1 MTTPYVARGCRSVGI
16 DLGTTYSALSY
27 LNDKLIPMVAPVGDG
42 SPVMPSAVF
51 FDDEDVAV
59 GQFALQ
65 QSKSKADRLVQY
77 IKEQIGQRWR
87 ATFQGIEHTPETI
100 SAIILG
106 ELLKRAGTKIG
117 PIDSAVITVPAC
129 FTERQ
134 RKSTQQAGEL
144 AKLKVLGTL
153 NEPMAAA
160 LMFGR
165 MFQLDAEK
173 DPTLRTDKPQHIAVY
188 DLGGG
193 TFDVTIIRVT
203 PDAMQELTTNG
214 DRQLGGKDWDQCL
227 FDHVAAEWQRTCG
240 VDVLADPQ
248 AKQNLLLACERTKRE
263 LGERSHV
270 ELRATVSSRECVI
283 DITRET
289 FESLTAHLV
298 ESTRLTL
305 ESAMHDA
312 GLTWQTLNRVVLV
325 GGSTFLPSVR
335 RMLEQANGR
344 KPDTRVH
351 PMTAVA
357 QGAALYAYLL
367 ETGAAHR
374 ELVQL
379 VGHDSVPNEPPPP
392 PVVTIPDTTPR
403 ESSPLVATGG
413 CFEPAVDSKTSST
426 SERSPSPVAPVRES
440 SPTPPAIVPPV
451 IATSPP
457 ARPAIAPVEPVRSP
471 TPSKAA
477 TKLQPQ
483 SPASPAVRAD
493 HENASSPR
501 AVPATPSAESP
512 GLSANTPKPPAIPS
526 PQVTFVTASGFGVA
540 VIHGKAPK
548 NTVLIPKNTPVP
560 TERTKTYYTADQTDE
575 QTVIPIHVTQGDSEN
590 VKLVEQLGTVLIEGL
605 PPGEPP
611 GQQVRVTFQL
621 DAQGR
626 LQVEAVYANTE
637 QKVRATLEVAGCL
650 HPDEMQQHRAALAR
664 KGLVEE

>member
-65 QSKSKADRLVQY
+65 QSKAKADRLVQY

-165 MFQLDAEK
+165 MFQLDAEQ

-203 PDAMQELTTNG
+203 PHAMQELTTNG

-227 FDHVAAEWQRTCG
+227 FDHVAVEWQRTCG

-263 LGERSHV
+263 LGEKSHV
-270 ELRATVSSRECVI
+270 ELRVTVSGRECVI

-312 GLTWQTLNRVVLV
+312 GLTWQTLDRVVLV

-335 RMLEQANGR
+335 RMLEQAHGR

-379 VGHDSVPNEPPPP
+379 VGHDPVPNELPPPP
-392 PVVTIPDTTPR
+392 IVTILDTTPR
-403 ESSPLVATGG
+403 ESSPLGATGG
-413 CFEPAVDSKTSST
+413 CFVPPVNSKNTG
-426 SERSPSPVAPVRES
+426 EREYPSPVAPMRET
-440 SPTPPAIVPPV
+440 SPTPPVIVPPA

-457 ARPAIAPVEPVRSP
+457 AQPVITPVDPIRSP
-471 TPSKAA
+471 TPSKATTSTPSQLKPSPRELTGSGHRSA
-477 TKLQPQ
+477 ERPDYG
-483 SPASPAVRAD
+483 SPAAPPAGPL
-493 HENASSPR
+493 E
-501 AVPATPSAESP
+501 T
-512 GLSANTPKPPAIPS
+512 TPKPPAIPS

-540 VIHGKAPK
+540 VTHGNAPK

-575 QTVIPIHVTQGDSEN
+575 HTVIPIHVTQGDSEN

-611 GQQVRVTFQL
+611 GQQVHVTLQL

-626 LQVEAVYANTE
+626 LQVQAAYANTG

-650 HPDEMQQHRAALAR
+650 RPDEMQQHRAALAR

>member
-1 MTTPYVARGCRSVGI
+1 MTTPQTLRGSRSVGI
-16 DLGTTYSALSY
+16 DLGTTYSALAF

-51 FDDEDVAV
+51 FDDEDVVV

-65 QSKSKADRLVQY
+65 QSKANANRLVQY
-77 IKEQIGQRWR
+77 IKEKIGQRWR

-106 ELLKRAGTKIG
+106 ELLRRAAVKTG
-117 PIDSAVITVPAC
+117 PVDSAVITVPAC

-144 AKLKVLGTL
+144 ANLRVLGTL

-173 DPTLRTDKPQHIAVY
+173 DPALRTDKPQHIAVY

-214 DRQLGGKDWDQCL
+214 DRRLGGKDWDQCL
-227 FDHVAAEWQRTCG
+227 FDFVADEWQRTCG
-240 VDVLADPQ
+240 VEVKNDSQ
-248 AKQNLLLACERTKRE
+248 AGQDLTLACERTKRE
-263 LGERSHV
+263 LGEKSHV
-270 ELRATVSSRECVI
+270 ELHATVSGRECVI
-283 DITRET
+283 DITREK
-289 FESLTAHLV
+289 FESLTAHLI

-312 GLTWQTLNRVVLV
+312 GLTWQTLDRVVLV

-335 RMLEQANGR
+335 RMLEQTHGR

-357 QGAALYAYLL
+357 QGAALYAHLL

-379 VGHDSVPNEPPPP
+379 VGHDPNVSDPATQNAVPTMAASPEP
-392 PVVTIPDTTPR
+392 PVVIP
-403 ESSPLVATGG
+403 A
-413 CFEPAVDSKTSST
+413 KTAK
-426 SERSPSPVAPVRES
+426 PPV
-440 SPTPPAIVPPV
+440 TQPV
-451 IATSPP
+451 IATAASNQSPTSSASVP
-457 ARPAIAPVEPVRSP
+457 QNPTRSP
-471 TPSKAA
+471 TARVGCA
-477 TKLQPQ
+477 
-483 SPASPAVRAD
+483 
-493 HENASSPR
+493 
-501 AVPATPSAESP
+501 ATPSDEPQSVK
-512 GLSANTPKPPAIPS
+512 KPTAPA

-540 VIHGKAPK
+540 VTHGDTPK

-560 TERTKTYYTADQTDE
+560 TRRTKTYYTSARTDE
-575 QTVIPIHVTQGDSEN
+575 KTVIPINVTQGDSEK
-590 VKLVEQLGTVLIEGL
+590 VTLVEQLGTVLIEGM
-605 PPGEPP
+605 PAGEPS
-611 GQQVRVTFQL
+611 GQQIHVTFQL
-621 DAQGR
+621 DPQGR
-626 LQVEAVYANTE
+626 LQVHAVYVNTG
-637 QKVRATLEVAGCL
+637 QKVQATLEVAGCL
-650 HPDEMQQHRAALAR
+650 RPDEMQKHRAILTQ